1 MTDFFIKLTSI
12 EDKPFYFRASAII
25 GVKKNP
31 EGTSI
36 LTTRSIEYVKESV
49 EGVLKLLN
57 GYMELVVKEI
67 EKPLKGDGKDLEEE
81 HE

>member
-1 MTDFFIKLTSI
+1 MTDFFIKLTSL

-25 GVKKNP
+25 GVKQNP

-49 EGVLKLLN
+49 EDVLKLLN
-57 GYMELVVKEI
+57 GYMELVVKEV
-67 EKPLKGDGKDLEEE
+67 EKPLKGDGNILEET
-81 HE
+81 

>member
-31 EGTSI
+31 DCTTI
-36 LTTRSIEYVKESV
+36 LTTRSIEYVKESI
-49 EGVLKLLN
+49 EDVLKLLN
-57 GYMELVVKEI
+57 GYMELVVKEV
-67 EKPLKGDGKDLEEE
+67 EKPLKGDGKDLEEAT
-81 HE
+81 